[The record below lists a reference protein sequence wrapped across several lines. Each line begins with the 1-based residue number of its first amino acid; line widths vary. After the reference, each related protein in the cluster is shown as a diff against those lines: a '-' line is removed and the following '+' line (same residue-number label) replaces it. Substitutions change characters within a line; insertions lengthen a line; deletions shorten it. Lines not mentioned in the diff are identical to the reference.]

1 MFWIGLIVGVLF
13 TVGLAFAWI
22 KYCFWI
28 TKVDREEF
36 NDYIDV
42 LGDAIWNR
50 ESTLQVYH
58 DGELLNEVT
67 FKEK

>member
-1 MFWIGLIVGVLF
+1 MFWIGLIVGILISV
-13 TVGLAFAWI
+13 VAVIAII
-22 KYCFWI
+22 KWCFWV
-28 TKVDREEF
+28 TKVDRDEF
-36 NDYIDV
+36 DDYVDV
-42 LGDAIWNR
+42 ISDAIWNR

>member
-1 MFWIGLIVGVLF
+1 MFWIGLIVGILISV
-13 TVGLAFAWI
+13 VAVIAII
-22 KYCFWI
+22 KWSFWV

-36 NDYIDV
+36 DDYIEV
-42 LGDAIWNR
+42 LGAAIWNR

>member
-1 MFWIGLIVGVLF
+1 MFWIGLIVGVVL
-13 TVGLAFAWI
+13 TVVIAAAYI
-22 KYCFWI
+22 KWCFWI
-28 TKVDREEF
+28 CKVDRDEF
-36 NDYIDV
+36 DDYLEV
-42 LGDAIWNR
+42 VSDALNNR